1 MVEHNMLEHNVRIK
15 IKDNKTNQSVL
26 IDKFIINE
34 FRWDLRSS
42 NVIIEVLYYFNKN
55 LLFKN
60 DFIFN
65 EKTDVDVNK
74 LIDEVIEKHY
84 GTNI

>member
-1 MVEHNMLEHNVRIK
+1 MLEGTCNKLIK
-15 IKDNKTNQSVL
+15 QEKYNRYEIS
-26 IDKFIINE
+26 E
-34 FRWDLRSS
+34 FRWDLRTS

-60 DFIFN
+60 NFIFN

>member
-1 MVEHNMLEHNVRIK
+1 MLEHNVRIK
-15 IKDNKTNQSVL
+15 VKDNKTNKSIL

-42 NVIIEVLYYFNKN
+42 NILIEVLYYFGEYLVLKN
-55 LLFKN
+55 E
-60 DFIFN
+60 FIFQG
-65 EKTDVDVNK
+65 KTDVDINK

-84 GTNI
+84 GESF

>member
-1 MVEHNMLEHNVRIK
+1 MLEHNVRIK

>member
-1 MVEHNMLEHNVRIK
+1 LEHNVRMK
-15 IKDNKTNQSVL
+15 VKDNKTNKSIL

-42 NVIIEVLYYFNKN
+42 NILIEVLYYFGEYLVLKN
-55 LLFKN
+55 E
-60 DFIFN
+60 FIFQG
-65 EKTDVDVNK
+65 KTDVDINK

-84 GTNI
+84 GQDF

>member
-1 MVEHNMLEHNVRIK
+1 MLEHNVRMK
-15 IKDNKTNQSVL
+15 VKDNKTNKSIL

-42 NVIIEVLYYFNKN
+42 NILIEVLYYFGEYLVLKN
-55 LLFKN
+55 E
-60 DFIFN
+60 FIFQG
-65 EKTDVDVNK
+65 KTDVDINK

-84 GTNI
+84 GQDF

>member
-1 MVEHNMLEHNVRIK
+1 MLEHNVRIK
-15 IKDNKTNQSVL
+15 VKDNKTNKSIL

-42 NVIIEVLYYFNKN
+42 NIIIEVLYYFGEYLVLKN
-55 LLFKN
+55 E
-60 DFIFN
+60 FIFQG
-65 EKTDVDVNK
+65 KTDVDINK

-84 GTNI
+84 GESF

>member
-1 MVEHNMLEHNVRIK
+1 MLEHNVRIK
-15 IKDNKTNQSVL
+15 VKDNKTNKSIL

-42 NVIIEVLYYFNKN
+42 NILIEVLYYFGEYLVLKN
-55 LLFKN
+55 E
-60 DFIFN
+60 FIFQG
-65 EKTDVDVNK
+65 KTDVDINK

-84 GTNI
+84 GQDF

>member
-1 MVEHNMLEHNVRIK
+1 MLEHNVRIK

-84 GTNI
+84 GKNI